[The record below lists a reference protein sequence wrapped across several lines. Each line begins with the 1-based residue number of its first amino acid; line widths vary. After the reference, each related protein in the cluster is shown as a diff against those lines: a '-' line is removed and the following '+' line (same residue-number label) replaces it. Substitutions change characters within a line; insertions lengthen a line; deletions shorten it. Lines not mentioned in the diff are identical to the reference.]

1 MLDTFFS
8 QIENSDSNNQSRR
21 KYRVTLEIG
30 LQSKEIFEKAQ
41 SSFHLGRFAQTQ
53 TRFID
58 RFSELR
64 SVECY
69 RVLKPYTAKVF
80 EICLDFFKLILQLLK
95 NHLNATHISVMVSWK
110 LAKFYRQNCAT
121 VRKFVFR
128 HEEGD
133 SRVNVICFTAE
144 FTNYLFTRWEKHCK
158 MLL

>member
-41 SSFHLGRFAQTQ
+41 SKFILGRFAQTQ

-95 NHLNATHISVMVSWK
+95 NHLNATHIPLMVSEKAAK
-110 LAKFYRQNCAT
+110 L
-121 VRKFVFR
+121 
-128 HEEGD
+128 
-133 SRVNVICFTAE
+133 
-144 FTNYLFTRWEKHCK
+144 
-158 MLL
+158 